1 MANNAEDIENNMNQE
16 PSVVNHEPAVQ
27 PQEVSVTRSR
37 SRGGGGH
44 GEGGPEQNGQP
55 PATHAAHVVE
65 TEEDEDEELTL
76 KYGAKH
82 VIMLF
87 VPVTLCM
94 VVVVA
99 TIKSVT
105 YYTQNDGQRLI
116 YTPFPEDTDTVAQR
130 ALNSI
135 LNATIM
141 ITVIIIMTLVLV
153 VLYKYRCYKAG
164 ATPGGG
170 HVQAGATPGGGHARR
185 GPRQAGATP
194 GGGHARRGPCQARA
208 TPGGGHVQAGATP
221 GGGHAR
227 RGPRQAPAA
236 PLPCCSGT
244 TLSLM
249 LELELRHP
257 GWLFL
262 SSLLLLFFFSYI
274 YLQEVFKTY
283 NLAMDYFTVAIIIW
297 NFGVV
302 GMMCI
307 HWKGPL
313 RLQQAYL
320 IMISALMALVF
331 IKYLPEWT
339 AWLILAVI
347 SVYDLLAVLCP
358 KGPLRILVETA
369 QERNEPIFPA
379 LIYSSTMVWLVNMA
393 DTDRPKR
400 SSTDAAPPQQETQEA
415 VASPTPSSLSQDDGG
430 FTPSWVSQQEHQLG
444 TLQSTEQSRQEIQEM
459 PSARP
464 AAEDDD
470 EERGVKLGLGDFIF
484 YSMLVGKAS
493 ATASGDWNTT
503 LACFVAILI
512 GLCLTL
518 LLLAIFKKALPALP
532 ISIFF
537 GLVFYFATDNLV
549 QPFMDKLALHQFYI

>member
-1 MANNAEDIENNMNQE
+1 MLTFREAMTSEAVRTDQSDLARRRLSDEEPCQE
-16 PSVVNHEPAVQ
+16 S
-27 PQEVSVTRSR
+27 
-37 SRGGGGH
+37 
-44 GEGGPEQNGQP
+44 NGQSQS
-55 PATHAAHVVE
+55 ATRQ
-65 TEEDEDEELTL
+65 TQEEDEGDEEELTL

-105 YYTQNDGQRLI
+105 FYTRNDGQLL
-116 YTPFPEDTDTVAQR
+116 YTPFTEDTDTIGER
-130 ALNSI
+130 AVNSI
-135 LNATIM
+135 LNALIM
-141 ITVIIIMTLVLV
+141 ISVIVVMTLILVL
-153 VLYKYRCYKAG
+153 LYKYRCYKVI
-164 ATPGGG
+164 
-170 HVQAGATPGGGHARR
+170 H
-185 GPRQAGATP
+185 
-194 GGGHARRGPCQARA
+194 
-208 TPGGGHVQAGATP
+208 
-221 GGGHAR
+221 
-227 RGPRQAPAA
+227 
-236 PLPCCSGT
+236 
-244 TLSLM
+244 
-249 LELELRHP
+249 
-257 GWLFL
+257 GWLII
-262 SSLLLLFFFSYI
+262 SSLLLLFFFSFI
-274 YLQEVFKTY
+274 YLGEVFKTY
-283 NLAMDYFTVAIIIW
+283 NVAMDYFTLALVIW

-302 GMMCI
+302 GMVCI

-347 SVYDLLAVLCP
+347 SIYDLVAVLCP

-393 DTDRPKR
+393 DIDPEARPG
-400 SSTDAAPPQQETQEA
+400 APNDSDSKSADLALHQTCADNGETF
-415 VASPTPSSLSQDDGG
+415 VDDGVTHRDDGG
-430 FTPSWVSQQEHQLG
+430 FTQAWTNSRDARLGPMESTQESRAVVQSLPSPPLA
-444 TLQSTEQSRQEIQEM
+444 I
-459 PSARP
+459 
-464 AAEDDD
+464 EDP

-484 YSMLVGKAS
+484 YSVLVGKAS
-493 ATASGDWNTT
+493 AAASGDWNTT

-532 ISIFF
+532 ISITF

-549 QPFMDKLALHQFYI
+549 RPFMDQLALYQFYI

>member
-1 MANNAEDIENNMNQE
+1 MANNAEDIENNVDQQE
-16 PSVVNHEPAVQ
+16 TNVAPEPTEA
-27 PQEVSVTRSR
+27 PPEVTVTRAR
-37 SRGGGGH
+37 SRGGSGAGG
-44 GEGGPEQNGQP
+44 GDGNGSGPEQNGQP
-55 PATHAAHVVE
+55 PAARPARVVE
-65 TEEDEDEELTL
+65 AEEDEDEELTL

-99 TIKSVT
+99 TIKSVSF
-105 YYTQNDGQRLI
+105 YTQNDGQRLI
-116 YTPFPEDTDTVAQR
+116 YTPFPENTDTVAQR

-141 ITVIIIMTLVLV
+141 ITVIIVMTLVLV
-153 VLYKYRCYKAG
+153 LLYKYRCYK
-164 ATPGGG
+164 
-170 HVQAGATPGGGHARR
+170 VIQ
-185 GPRQAGATP
+185 
-194 GGGHARRGPCQARA
+194 
-208 TPGGGHVQAGATP
+208 
-221 GGGHAR
+221 
-227 RGPRQAPAA
+227 
-236 PLPCCSGT
+236 
-244 TLSLM
+244 
-249 LELELRHP
+249 

-274 YLQEVFKTY
+274 YLKEVFKTY
-283 NLAMDYFTVAIIIW
+283 NLAMDYFTLAIIIW

-400 SSTDAAPPQQETQEA
+400 NSTEAASPQQEAPEA
-415 VASPTPSSLSQDDGG
+415 VASPAPSSLSQDDGG
-430 FTPSWVSQQEHQLG
+430 FSPNWVNQQQHQLG
-444 TLQSTEQSRQEIQEM
+444 PLQSTEQTRREIQEM

-464 AAEDDD
+464 PVEDDD

>member
-1 MANNAEDIENNMNQE
+1 MSELSAQVVPVFQGGQPRESASENHQANSSDLARRRLSDEEPCQE
-16 PSVVNHEPAVQ
+16 S
-27 PQEVSVTRSR
+27 
-37 SRGGGGH
+37 
-44 GEGGPEQNGQP
+44 NGQSQS
-55 PATHAAHVVE
+55 ATRQAQ
-65 TEEDEDEELTL
+65 EEEEGDEEELTL

-105 YYTQNDGQRLI
+105 FYTRKDGQL
-116 YTPFPEDTDTVAQR
+116 
-130 ALNSI
+130 
-135 LNATIM
+135 
-141 ITVIIIMTLVLV
+141 
-153 VLYKYRCYKAG
+153 
-164 ATPGGG
+164 
-170 HVQAGATPGGGHARR
+170 
-185 GPRQAGATP
+185 
-194 GGGHARRGPCQARA
+194 
-208 TPGGGHVQAGATP
+208 
-221 GGGHAR
+221 
-227 RGPRQAPAA
+227 
-236 PLPCCSGT
+236 
-244 TLSLM
+244 
-249 LELELRHP
+249 
-257 GWLFL
+257 
-262 SSLLLLFFFSYI
+262 
-274 YLQEVFKTY
+274 EVFKTY
-283 NLAMDYFTVAIIIW
+283 NVAMDYFTLALVIW

-302 GMMCI
+302 GMVCI

-347 SVYDLLAVLCP
+347 SIYDLVAVLCP

-393 DTDRPKR
+393 DTDPEARPSAPNDSGSKPSDHVR
-400 SSTDAAPPQQETQEA
+400 NQTHTDDGETR
-415 VASPTPSSLSQDDGG
+415 VDDGVTHTDDGG
-430 FTPSWVSQQEHQLG
+430 FTQEWTNSRDARLGPMESTQESRAAVQSLPSPPMV
-444 TLQSTEQSRQEIQEM
+444 I
-459 PSARP
+459 
-464 AAEDDD
+464 EDP

-484 YSMLVGKAS
+484 YSVLVGKAS
-493 ATASGDWNTT
+493 AAASGDWNTT

-532 ISIFF
+532 ISITF

-549 QPFMDKLALHQFYI
+549 RPFMDQLALYQFYI

>member
-1 MANNAEDIENNMNQE
+1 MANNTDDVENNMAQREAAQAPE
-16 PSVVNHEPAVQ
+16 PTQQ
-27 PQEVSVTRSR
+27 PQEASGTRLR
-37 SRGGGGH
+37 SRGGSGAGG
-44 GEGGPEQNGQP
+44 GVAEGGSRGNDSSPEQNGQAP
-55 PATHAAHVVE
+55 TAHPQVVE
-65 TEEDEDEELTL
+65 NEEDEDEEMTL

-99 TIKSVT
+99 TIKSVGF
-105 YYTQNDGQRLI
+105 YTKNDGQRLI
-116 YTPFPEDTDTVAQR
+116 YTPFPEETDTVAQR
-130 ALNSI
+130 AVNSI

-141 ITVIIIMTLVLV
+141 ITVIIVMTLVLV
-153 VLYKYRCYKAG
+153 LLYKYRCYK
-164 ATPGGG
+164 
-170 HVQAGATPGGGHARR
+170 VIQ
-185 GPRQAGATP
+185 
-194 GGGHARRGPCQARA
+194 
-208 TPGGGHVQAGATP
+208 
-221 GGGHAR
+221 
-227 RGPRQAPAA
+227 
-236 PLPCCSGT
+236 
-244 TLSLM
+244 
-249 LELELRHP
+249 

-274 YLQEVFKTY
+274 YLKEVFKTY
-283 NLAMDYFTVAIIIW
+283 NVAMDYFTLAIIVW

-393 DTDRPKR
+393 DIERPNR
-400 SSTDAAPPQQETQEA
+400 NSAEVGLPQQNTHGEA
-415 VASPTPSSLSQDDGG
+415 VASPAPASPSPDDGG
-430 FTPSWVSQQEHQLG
+430 FTSTWINQQQHQLG
-444 TLQSTEQSRQEIQEM
+444 PLQSTEETRREIQQM

-464 AAEDDD
+464 PVEDDD

-493 ATASGDWNTT
+493 ATASEDWNTT

-549 QPFMDKLALHQFYI
+549 RPFMDKLALHQFYV

>member
-1 MANNAEDIENNMNQE
+1 MANNVEDVENNMATEASTQNQHTE
-16 PSVVNHEPAVQ
+16 LRV
-27 PQEVSVTRSR
+27 R
-37 SRGGGGH
+37 SRGGGG
-44 GEGGPEQNGQP
+44 GAEQNGLP
-55 PATHAAHVVE
+55 PSTAPRQRPSQVVE
-65 TEEDEDEELTL
+65 SEEDEELPL

-99 TIKSVT
+99 TIKSVSF
-105 YYTQNDGQRLI
+105 YTQNDGQRLI
-116 YTPFPEDTDTVAQR
+116 YTPFPEDTDTIGQR
-130 ALNSI
+130 ALNSV

-141 ITVIIIMTLVLV
+141 ISVIIVMTMVLVL
-153 VLYKYRCYKAG
+153 LYKYRCYK
-164 ATPGGG
+164 
-170 HVQAGATPGGGHARR
+170 VIQ
-185 GPRQAGATP
+185 
-194 GGGHARRGPCQARA
+194 
-208 TPGGGHVQAGATP
+208 
-221 GGGHAR
+221 
-227 RGPRQAPAA
+227 
-236 PLPCCSGT
+236 
-244 TLSLM
+244 
-249 LELELRHP
+249 

-262 SSLLLLFFFSYI
+262 SSLLLLFFFSFI
-274 YLQEVFKTY
+274 YLNEVLKTY
-283 NLAMDYFTVAIIIW
+283 NVAMDWFTLAVIVW

-302 GMMCI
+302 GMICI

-393 DTDRPKR
+393 DTGLGHRPLTRKN
-400 SSTDAAPPQQETQEA
+400 STEAPIAQPDSQA
-415 VASPTPSSLSQDDGG
+415 PLSPPEDDGG
-430 FTPSWVSQQEHQLG
+430 FTPNWVGNQEYQLG
-444 TLQSTEQSRQEIQEM
+444 PLQSTDETRREIQQR
-459 PSARP
+459 PSDRP
-464 AAEDDD
+464 PIMDDDD

-493 ATASGDWNTT
+493 AAANGDWNTT

-512 GLCLTL
+512 DVPPPTGEGVSFCLFPPGLEGGFPSPHGNSCC
-518 LLLAIFKKALPALP
+518 A
-532 ISIFF
+532 SSS
-537 GLVFYFATDNLV
+537 
-549 QPFMDKLALHQFYI
+549 

>member
-1 MANNAEDIENNMNQE
+1 MANSTEDMESNMDQQQAGTAPE
-16 PSVVNHEPAVQ
+16 PSQ
-27 PQEVSVTRSR
+27 QRQESAAPRVR
-37 SRGGGGH
+37 SRGGSGAGG
-44 GEGGPEQNGQP
+44 GNGGCGGNGSGPEQNGQP
-55 PATHAAHVVE
+55 PAPRPPLVVDA
-65 TEEDEDEELTL
+65 EEDEDEELTL

-99 TIKSVT
+99 TIKSVSF
-105 YYTQNDGQRLI
+105 YTKNDGQRLI

-130 ALNSI
+130 AVNSI

-141 ITVIIIMTLVLV
+141 ITVIIVMTLVLV
-153 VLYKYRCYKAG
+153 LLYKYRCYK
-164 ATPGGG
+164 
-170 HVQAGATPGGGHARR
+170 VIQ
-185 GPRQAGATP
+185 
-194 GGGHARRGPCQARA
+194 
-208 TPGGGHVQAGATP
+208 
-221 GGGHAR
+221 
-227 RGPRQAPAA
+227 
-236 PLPCCSGT
+236 
-244 TLSLM
+244 
-249 LELELRHP
+249 

-274 YLQEVFKTY
+274 YLKEVFKTY
-283 NLAMDYFTVAIIIW
+283 NVAMDYFTLAIIIW

-393 DTDRPKR
+393 DTERPKR
-400 SSTDAAPPQQETQEA
+400 NSAEADLPQPEAQEAAAA
-415 VASPTPSSLSQDDGG
+415 VASPAPSSLSQDDGG
-430 FTPSWVSQQEHQLG
+430 FTSSWVSQQQHQLG
-444 TLQSTEQSRQEIQEM
+444 PLQTTEDTRREIQQM
-459 PSARP
+459 PTTRP
-464 AAEDDD
+464 PVEDDDD

-493 ATASGDWNTT
+493 AAASGDWNTT

-549 QPFMDKLALHQFYI
+549 RPFMDKLALHQFYI

>member
-1 MANNAEDIENNMNQE
+1 SCSNNHHYSPPQQPSPKLRALSLLADTDIAT
-16 PSVVNHEPAVQ
+16 P
-27 PQEVSVTRSR
+27 RS
-37 SRGGGGH
+37 SGGSGDEGGGDGS
-44 GEGGPEQNGQP
+44 GPEQNGQP
-55 PATHAAHVVE
+55 PAAQPARVVE
-65 TEEDEDEELTL
+65 NEEEEDEEMTL

-99 TIKSVT
+99 TIKSVIL
-105 YYTQNDGQRLI
+105 YEI
-116 YTPFPEDTDTVAQR
+116 YTPFPEETDTVAQR
-130 ALNSI
+130 AVNSI

-141 ITVIIIMTLVLV
+141 ITVIIVMTLVLV
-153 VLYKYRCYKAG
+153 LLYKYRCYK
-164 ATPGGG
+164 
-170 HVQAGATPGGGHARR
+170 VIQ
-185 GPRQAGATP
+185 
-194 GGGHARRGPCQARA
+194 
-208 TPGGGHVQAGATP
+208 
-221 GGGHAR
+221 
-227 RGPRQAPAA
+227 
-236 PLPCCSGT
+236 
-244 TLSLM
+244 
-249 LELELRHP
+249 

-262 SSLLLLFFFSYI
+262 SSLLLLFFFSFI

-283 NLAMDYFTVAIIIW
+283 NVAMDYFTLAIVVW

-302 GMMCI
+302 GMICI

-393 DTDRPKR
+393 DTDGPKR
-400 SSTDAAPPQQETQEA
+400 NSTETSPPQQQTQDCD
-415 VASPTPSSLSQDDGG
+415 PSQDDGG
-430 FTPSWVSQQEHQLG
+430 FTSSWVSQQEHRLGQLQ
-444 TLQSTEQSRQEIQEM
+444 TTEETRREIQEM

-464 AAEDDD
+464 PAEDDD
-470 EERGVKLGLGDFIF
+470 EESDVQGNLLFTVSLNNLGL
-484 YSMLVGKAS
+484 
-493 ATASGDWNTT
+493 
-503 LACFVAILI
+503 
-512 GLCLTL
+512 
-518 LLLAIFKKALPALP
+518 P
-532 ISIFF
+532 FF
-537 GLVFYFATDNLV
+537 
-549 QPFMDKLALHQFYI
+549 

>member
-1 MANNAEDIENNMNQE
+1 CLKAL
-16 PSVVNHEPAVQ
+16 
-27 PQEVSVTRSR
+27 
-37 SRGGGGH
+37 
-44 GEGGPEQNGQP
+44 NGQP
-55 PATHAAHVVE
+55 PAAPAPRVVE
-65 TEEDEDEELTL
+65 REEEEDEEELTL

-99 TIKSVT
+99 TIKSVSF
-105 YYTQNDGQRLI
+105 YTQNDGQRLI
-116 YTPFPEDTDTVAQR
+116 YTPFPEDTDTVGQR

-141 ITVIIIMTLVLV
+141 ITVIIVMTLVLV
-153 VLYKYRCYKAG
+153 MLYKYRCYKVQIN
-164 ATPGGG
+164 TSNILLH
-170 HVQAGATPGGGHARR
+170 HVYSLIS
-185 GPRQAGATP
+185 
-194 GGGHARRGPCQARA
+194 C
-208 TPGGGHVQAGATP
+208 
-221 GGGHAR
+221 
-227 RGPRQAPAA
+227 
-236 PLPCCSGT
+236 
-244 TLSLM
+244 TL
-249 LELELRHP
+249 E
-257 GWLFL
+257 
-262 SSLLLLFFFSYI
+262 
-274 YLQEVFKTY
+274 EVFKTY
-283 NLAMDYFTVAIIIW
+283 NLAMDYVTLAIIIW

-393 DTDRPKR
+393 DTDRPNR
-400 SSTDAAPPQQETQEA
+400 NSTEAASPQQEPQE
-415 VASPTPSSLSQDDGG
+415 VASPVPSSPSQDDGG
-430 FTPSWVSQQEHQLG
+430 FNQSWVSQQEHRLG
-444 TLQSTEQSRQEIQEM
+444 PLQSTEETRREIQQM

-464 AAEDDD
+464 PVEEDD

-549 QPFMDKLALHQFYI
+549 RPFMDKLALHQFYI

>member
-1 MANNAEDIENNMNQE
+1 MSELSAQIVPAFQAGQPKEATSESTQNNSSNLARRGLDEDDRCAE
-16 PSVVNHEPAVQ
+16 S
-27 PQEVSVTRSR
+27 
-37 SRGGGGH
+37 
-44 GEGGPEQNGQP
+44 NGQSQNDTRP
-55 PATHAAHVVE
+55 TQ
-65 TEEDEDEELTL
+65 EEFGDEEELSL

-105 YYTQNDGQRLI
+105 FYTRKDGQLL
-116 YTPFPEDTDTVAQR
+116 YTPFTEDTDNIGQR
-130 ALNSI
+130 AVNSI
-135 LNATIM
+135 LNTLIM
-141 ITVIIIMTLVLV
+141 ISVIVVMTLILVL
-153 VLYKYRCYKAG
+153 LYKYRCYKVI
-164 ATPGGG
+164 
-170 HVQAGATPGGGHARR
+170 H
-185 GPRQAGATP
+185 
-194 GGGHARRGPCQARA
+194 
-208 TPGGGHVQAGATP
+208 
-221 GGGHAR
+221 
-227 RGPRQAPAA
+227 
-236 PLPCCSGT
+236 
-244 TLSLM
+244 
-249 LELELRHP
+249 
-257 GWLFL
+257 GWLII
-262 SSLLLLFFFSYI
+262 SSLLLLFFFSFI
-274 YLQEVFKTY
+274 YLGEVFKTY
-283 NLAMDYFTVAIIIW
+283 NVAMDYFTLAMMIW

-302 GMMCI
+302 GMICI

-347 SVYDLLAVLCP
+347 SIYDLVAVLCP

-393 DTDRPKR
+393 DVDPEARLHPANDSGPETP
-400 SSTDAAPPQQETQEA
+400 TAA
-415 VASPTPSSLSQDDGG
+415 LSQDCPVDGVVETDDGG
-430 FTPSWVSQQEHQLG
+430 FSQEWTETRDARLGPMESTQETRATVQALPSPPVA
-444 TLQSTEQSRQEIQEM
+444 M
-459 PSARP
+459 
-464 AAEDDD
+464 DDP

-484 YSMLVGKAS
+484 YSVLVGKAS
-493 ATASGDWNTT
+493 AAASGDWNTT

-532 ISIFF
+532 ISIAF

-549 QPFMDKLALHQFYI
+549 RPFMDQLALYQFYI